1 MLGTRGA
8 GRGCSGL
15 STNLLDCVRDK
26 FIFDAELPIHKP
38 LNVTSIFGET
48 WMLRAISVFGLVIT
62 AAGLLVNPAYAET
75 PVEVLAALK
84 TEASAT
90 PGFQGFSAARGE
102 SFFKTKHNHDL
113 SCSSCHTDNPA
124 AQGKHA
130 ETDKLIKPLAPA
142 ANPERFTD
150 MKKVAKWFKRNCNDV
165 LDRECTP
172 QEKGDVLAYLL
183 TVPKN

>member
-1 MLGTRGA
+1 
-8 GRGCSGL
+8 
-15 STNLLDCVRDK
+15 
-26 FIFDAELPIHKP
+26 
-38 LNVTSIFGET
+38 
-48 WMLRAISVFGLVIT
+48 MLRVFSVL
-62 AAGLLVNPAYAET
+62 GLLVAASGLLMDTAYAET
-75 PVEVLAALK
+75 PVEVLAAIK

-90 PGFQGFSAARGE
+90 PGFQGFSAAHGE

-142 ANPERFTD
+142 ANPERFSD

-172 QEKGDVLAYLL
+172 QEKGDVLSYLL
-183 TVPKN
+183 SVPKS

>member
-1 MLGTRGA
+1 
-8 GRGCSGL
+8 
-15 STNLLDCVRDK
+15 
-26 FIFDAELPIHKP
+26 
-38 LNVTSIFGET
+38 
-48 WMLRAISVFGLVIT
+48 MLRIFSGFALFML
-62 AAGLLVNPAYAET
+62 AAGLLVNQAHAET
-75 PVEVLAALK
+75 PAQVLDTFKAEAA
-84 TEASAT
+84 AT
-90 PGFQGFSAARGE
+90 PGFQGFSAAHGE

-130 ETDKLIKPLAPA
+130 ETDKLIKPLAPS

-172 QEKGDVLAYLL
+172 QEKGDVLTYLL
-183 TVPKN
+183 SVPKS

>member
-1 MLGTRGA
+1 
-8 GRGCSGL
+8 
-15 STNLLDCVRDK
+15 
-26 FIFDAELPIHKP
+26 
-38 LNVTSIFGET
+38 
-48 WMLRAISVFGLVIT
+48 MLRAFAVFGLFMMAT
-62 AAGLLVNPAYAET
+62 GLLVDQAYAET
-75 PVEVLAALK
+75 PVEVLASIKA
-84 TEASAT
+84 EASAT
-90 PGFQGFSAARGE
+90 PGFQGFSAAHGE

-113 SCSSCHTDNPA
+113 SCSACHTDNPA

-172 QEKGDVLAYLL
+172 QEKGDVLTYLL
-183 TVPKN
+183 TVSK